1 MQLMAFIREL
11 SAGRLAPLLV
21 TIRHLPNAAAR
32 SLIGV
37 SLVVSLPVSA
47 QNVDDPSSNVGTL
60 SGTVADVNGGVI
72 PGARVSLECQNDCG
86 GQSALADDSGSFG
99 FRNLATGVPYRVG
112 VSAAGFEEWTS
123 PPIVLTL
130 DRHDAILNEV
140 RVRMVGASASVSVY
154 ASREQI
160 AEAQVHFEEQQRV
173 LGIIPNFYVVYDSK
187 NAEPLSAKLKF
198 QLAMRVAM
206 DPVTLAGVGFI
217 SGIQQAGNTPNYAE
231 GAKGYGQRFGANAA
245 GGFSDILFGGAVLPS
260 LLHQDPRYFY
270 QGSGTK
276 SSRLRHALLS
286 PFICRGDN
294 GRSQV
299 NLSSLGGD
307 LISSSLAQTYRPDS
321 NRGPGLLFS
330 NFAIGTGERMLS
342 GVIQEFVIRRLTS
355 RAHSR
360 NF

>member
-1 MQLMAFIREL
+1 ML
-11 SAGRLAPLLV
+11 
-21 TIRHLPNAAAR
+21 
-32 SLIGV
+32 
-37 SLVVSLPVSA
+37 A
-47 QNVDDPSSNVGTL
+47 QNLNDPSSDIGSV
-60 SGTVADVNGGVI
+60 SGTVADVNGGTI
-72 PGARVSLECQNDCG
+72 PGARVNLERQNDRE

-99 FRNLATGVPYRVG
+99 FRNLATGVPYRVV
-112 VSAAGFEEWTS
+112 VSASGFEEWTS
-123 PPIVLTL
+123 PPIVLTI
-130 DRHDAILNEV
+130 DRHDAILNDV
-140 RVRMVGASASVSVY
+140 RVRMVGISASVSVY

-173 LGIIPNFYVVYDSK
+173 LGFIPNFYVVYDSK

-198 QLAMRVAM
+198 QLAMRVAI

-217 SGIQQAGNTPNYAE
+217 SGIQQAGNSPNYVE

-260 LLHQDPRYFY
+260 LIHQDPRYFY
-270 QGSGTK
+270 QGSGTT

-299 NLSSLGGD
+299 NVSSLGGD
-307 LISSSLAQTYRPDS
+307 LISSSLAQTYRPAS
-321 NRGPGLLFS
+321 NRGPGLLFG

-342 GVIQEFVIRRLTS
+342 GVIQEFLIKRLTPRS
-355 RAHSR
+355 R
-360 NF
+360 